1 MIVGARLAVV
11 GAWAGLLS
19 AQAPK
24 QLLEAFPPSPV
35 ERLAKLEY
43 VNPFDGSHGEAVL
56 EIPKQATGPLP
67 LIITPHGGNWT
78 QEMNRSLW
86 SGVADQFGVILLYP
100 THQGKLNPRVSL
112 GSMKQIGNLEAAVA
126 ETRKHYRVDARRIYS
141 AGLSQ
146 GALETLLLVGRNPG
160 LFAGALSINGIP
172 DLIAFYNDTGV
183 PVAPQG
189 PPDEEGLRKLR
200 AAQLPA
206 LHKAVEAD
214 LGGTPDTVRKEYYLR
229 SAVTYSTRL
238 AKIPLIVYWAED
250 DELIPYG
257 ATHQGGMLAG
267 LLRSLGAPAL
277 TEVKHSGGH
286 GYPFYRVD
294 LNKMTVKMFP
304 REIFLDSVR
313 QLLSFQKNTEN

>member
-1 MIVGARLAVV
+1 MNA
-11 GAWAGLLS
+11 
-19 AQAPK
+19 
-24 QLLEAFPPSPV
+24 
-35 ERLAKLEY
+35 
-43 VNPFDGSHGEAVL
+43 FDGSHGEAYL
-56 EIPKQATGPLP
+56 EIPKSACGPLP
-67 LIITPHGGNWT
+67 LIVTPHGGNWA

-86 SGVADQFGVILLYP
+86 AGVADQFGVILLYP
-100 THQGKLNPRVSL
+100 AHQGKLNPRVSL

-126 ETRKHYRVDARRIYS
+126 ETRKRYPVDARRIYS

-172 DLIAFYNDTGV
+172 DMVAFYADTGV
-183 PVAPQG
+183 PVAAQG
-189 PPDEEGLRKLR
+189 PPEEKGLRKLR
-200 AAQLPA
+200 AVQLPA

-214 LGGTPDTVRKEYYLR
+214 LGGTPDTARTEYYLR
-229 SAVTYSTRL
+229 SAVTYATRL
-238 AKIPLIVYWAED
+238 AKIPLILYWAED

-267 LLRSLGAPAL
+267 LLRSLGATAL
-277 TEVKHSGGH
+277 TEVKHSGGR

-294 LNKMTVKMFP
+294 LSKMAVKMFP

-313 QLLSFQKNTEN
+313 QLLSSQKNAGN